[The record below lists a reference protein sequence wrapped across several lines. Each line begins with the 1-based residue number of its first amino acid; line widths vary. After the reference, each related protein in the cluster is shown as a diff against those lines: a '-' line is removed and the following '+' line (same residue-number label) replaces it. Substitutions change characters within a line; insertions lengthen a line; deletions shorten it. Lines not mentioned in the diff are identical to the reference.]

1 MSDATPDTGKKKSK
15 MSLLPKLRI
24 AALAVAGILLVF
36 VVSKNW
42 KPTEVDLI
50 LLQSEMPVAI
60 LIILTFLFGIGV
72 GVLLAF
78 LRPWKRKS

>member
-1 MSDATPDTGKKKSK
+1 
-15 MSLLPKLRI
+15 
-24 AALAVAGILLVF
+24 